1 MNTLMGRQ
9 HQGGAWGH
17 ETTRAGEDTMIV
29 ERERTRALGHD
40 LLLDLLNRS
49 IADERDGAALYRRY
63 LDDAPAEMYDTLVAS
78 GAQIDQHVRLLERVM
93 TQLGGDPSFLP
104 PAAEHGRLTG
114 EPGAPRD
121 TRASRWIARLDA
133 IVAFETRDQ
142 TLWTTLYR
150 LSRHSL
156 AAADAAIVRPAA
168 LQVESA
174 EAFGACNGSR
184 HRERIRWARD
194 TMRDLARQQRGLGPP
209 RYRPWRALAGFVW
222 AG

>member
-1 MNTLMGRQ
+1 MNVTIGRQ
-9 HQGGAWGH
+9 HKDGAWSH
-17 ETTRAGEDTMIV
+17 ETTDEGEDTMIV
-29 ERERTRALGHD
+29 ERERTCALDHD
-40 LLLDLLNRS
+40 LLLDLLDQS
-49 IADERDGAALYRRY
+49 IMDERDGAALYHRY
-63 LDDAPAEMYDTLVAS
+63 LDDAPAEMYDALVAS
-78 GAQIDQHVRLLERVM
+78 GAQIDQHVRLLERII

-104 PAAEHGRLTG
+104 LTVEHGRLTG
-114 EPGAPRD
+114 EPGAPHE
-121 TRASRWIARLDA
+121 TRASRWIDRLDA

-150 LSRHSL
+150 LSRHDL
-156 AAADAAIVRPAA
+156 TAADAAIVRPAA

-194 TMRDLARQQRGLGPP
+194 TMRALVREQRGLGPP
-209 RYRPWRALAGFVW
+209 RYRSWRALASFVW